1 MPTNVPCGEI
11 VQEAKAPGKAGGYAD
26 VNTVVWKKE
35 SESNG
40 KKESAGGSRCT
51 GGSFERGLE
60 QDSLAQA
67 GETLFSHSK
76 THLSSQTSGQNESSP
91 EVTEAVDEI
100 GSGKASGSM
109 KGDTRQSRE
118 KDGRC

>member
-1 MPTNVPCGEI
+1 MPTNVSCGKI
-11 VQEAKAPGKAGGYAD
+11 VQEANAPGKAGRYAD
-26 VNTVVWKKE
+26 VDTVVWKKE

-40 KKESAGGSRCT
+40 KKESAGGSRRT

-76 THLSSQTSGQNESSP
+76 THLSSQPTWKQKSSSKTP
-91 EVTEAVDEI
+91 KTLDEI
-100 GSGKASGSM
+100 
-109 KGDTRQSRE
+109 
-118 KDGRC
+118 